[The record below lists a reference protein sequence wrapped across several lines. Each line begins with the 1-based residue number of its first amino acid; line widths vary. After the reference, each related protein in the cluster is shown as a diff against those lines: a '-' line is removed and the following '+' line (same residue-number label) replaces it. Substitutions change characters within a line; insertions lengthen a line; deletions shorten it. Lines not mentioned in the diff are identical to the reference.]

1 MSFGV
6 FLMPETKGKHFE
18 DIADDFAKRTGD
30 PEERGKG
37 GEEEEIAEEMLDR
50 DRDDD
55 RVKQVESAAE
65 YYRRRS
71 SLAY

>member
-18 DIADDFAKRTGD
+18 DIADDFAKRKGD
-30 PEERGKG
+30 PEERGKDG
-37 GEEEEIAEEMLDR
+37 EEEIAEEMLDG
-50 DRDDD
+50 DRDDG
-55 RVKQVESAAE
+55 VMQVESAAE

>member
-30 PEERGKG
+30 PEEEGKEKG
-37 GEEEEIAEEMLDR
+37 GEEEITEEMLDQ
-50 DRDDD
+50 DRDD

>member
-1 MSFGV
+1 MSFGI

-18 DIADDFAKRTGD
+18 DIADDFAKRTAAD
-30 PEERGKG
+30 PEDRSKDR
-37 GEEEEIAEEMLDR
+37 EEEEVAEEMLDR
-50 DRDDD
+50 DD
-55 RVKQVESAAE
+55 RVKLEVESAAE

>member
-37 GEEEEIAEEMLDR
+37 GEEETAEEMLDR
-50 DRDDD
+50 DRDND